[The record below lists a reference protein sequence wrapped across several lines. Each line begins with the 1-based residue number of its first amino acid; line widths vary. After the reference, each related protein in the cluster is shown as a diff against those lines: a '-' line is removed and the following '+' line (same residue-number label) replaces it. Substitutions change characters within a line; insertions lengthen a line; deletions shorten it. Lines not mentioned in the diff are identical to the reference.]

1 MKETTYTKLVWLL
14 AIIGILIRIVS
25 YKACLFPLI
34 SALILALSRI
44 CDIINNYIEEGK

>member
-1 MKETTYTKLVWLL
+1 MKETTYTKLAWLL
-14 AIIGILIRIVS
+14 VIIGFLIRIVS

>member
-14 AIIGILIRIVS
+14 AIIGVLIRTVS

-44 CDIINNYIEEGK
+44 CDIINNYIEGGK